1 MQISV
6 QIVLNWNWPTGTELG
21 NIIKTLLC
29 GAINLVIVAG
39 SSGIINNDLLEMLIM
54 NLEHDDNPKIVET
67 EFVKKVNEMH
77 LNL

>member
-1 MQISV
+1 M
-6 QIVLNWNWPTGTELG
+6 
-21 NIIKTLLC
+21 
-29 GAINLVIVAG
+29 IVAG

-54 NLEHDDNPKIVET
+54 NLEHDDNPKIEKT